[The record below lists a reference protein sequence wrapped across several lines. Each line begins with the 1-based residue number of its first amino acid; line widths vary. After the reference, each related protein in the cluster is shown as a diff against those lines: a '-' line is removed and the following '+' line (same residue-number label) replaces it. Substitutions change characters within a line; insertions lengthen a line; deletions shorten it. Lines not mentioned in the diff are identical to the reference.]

1 MELQSVDR
9 EYRMLRRQCVRESKR
24 MHEKISPWC
33 AEVALVISCMMQY
46 DFRIGVLWLK
56 YPKRRGAPV
65 PEEFEDS
72 SILHDELENK
82 FLAADINR
90 LTSYLDP
97 ATCQLSESV
106 VKTASRFVLDF
117 RLAEM
122 VWRRNMEHGAAAAS
136 SDMVSYW
143 NEIKTVQISGIAAAA
158 LQDYNNAT
166 KCKLYRF
173 RCRMD
178 CRHGVVMYSNKDQTL
193 QEIREKV
200 PVFLIQ
206 KMNFFGTKNSK
217 NAPEEGTQN

>member
-9 EYRMLRRQCVRESKR
+9 EHRLLRKQCERKSKR
-24 MHEKISPWC
+24 MREKISPWC
-33 AEVALVISCMMQY
+33 VEVALVISCMMQY

-56 YPKRRGAPV
+56 YPNRRGAPV

-72 SILHDELENK
+72 SILHDELENR
-82 FLAADINR
+82 FLQADLNR

-97 ATCQLSESV
+97 PTCQLSESV
-106 VKTASRFVLDF
+106 VKTASRFVLEF

-122 VWRRNMEHGAAAAS
+122 VWRRNMEHGATAAP

-143 NEIKTVQISGIAAAA
+143 NEIKTVQISGITAAA
-158 LQDYNNAT
+158 LQDYNNVT

-200 PVFLIQ
+200 AVF
-206 KMNFFGTKNSK
+206 
-217 NAPEEGTQN
+217 